1 MAIAGLNLGIDLGSA
16 NTAVCLPGQGV
27 ALREASY
34 VLTLEQNENEVLAI
48 GDDAKALLGRTDEEA
63 ALIAP
68 ILDGAVA
75 DIDLAA
81 MLASALAEKALSGGA
96 RWKRRGPA
104 TAISP
109 GATKVER
116 AALLR
121 AMRSRARGA
130 RWW

>member
-68 ILDGAVA
+68 
-75 DIDLAA
+75 
-81 MLASALAEKALSGGA
+81 SA
-96 RWKRRGPA
+96 
-104 TAISP
+104 
-109 GATKVER
+109 
-116 AALLR
+116 
-121 AMRSRARGA
+121 
-130 RWW
+130 

>member
-81 MLASALAEKALSGGA
+81 MLASALAEKALSRR
-96 RWKRRGPA
+96 RWKRRGP
-104 TAISP
+104 P
-109 GATKVER
+109 RPFRR
-116 AALLR
+116 ARPRWNAPR
-121 AMRSRARGA
+121 CCVPWRSRARGA

>member
-1 MAIAGLNLGIDLGSA
+1 MAIAGLTLGIDLGSA

-27 ALREASY
+27 SLRDASY
-34 VLTLEQNENEVLAI
+34 LLTLEPNENEVLAI

-81 MLASALAEKALSGGA
+81 MLASALAEKALSRRRA
-96 RWKRRGPA
+96 R
-104 TAISP
+104 
-109 GATKVER
+109 R
-116 AALLR
+116 AAGSPPP
-121 AMRSRARGA
+121 AA
-130 RWW
+130 